1 MSRDPTC
8 YVLYKKRKEKKKKP
22 GICLVEVQ
30 YGVGGG
36 VPLQDH
42 VEVYLTP
49 EVLATG
55 RFNIDYS

>member
-1 MSRDPTC
+1 MKTWLTGGS
-8 YVLYKKRKEKKKKP
+8 VVFYKKKKKP